1 MDRRALLSFLL
12 LASLACGG
20 SSCGYALAG
29 RGSFLPAYIQTI
41 GIPQFANTTPYYELE
56 QVFTERVRT
65 EFINRGKYKVLPVR
79 VGVDALLSGE
89 ILGINITPASFTDQ
103 QQASRY
109 IITVTAKI
117 EFRDLKTDKEIWQ
130 NPQLVFSEQYDVTS
144 TQTATDPNAFLGQ
157 NVNAMERLTTE
168 FARTLVSAIL
178 ESFYSEGLC
187 PSDSPTRVLARRS
200 RRRAPNAWLTRCR
213 SFASLLRSE
222 LLWRCLVPLM
232 SASKSPPAIRI
243 LST

>member
-12 LASLACGG
+12 LASLGCGG

-79 VGVDALLSGE
+79 VGVDALLNGE

-117 EFRDLKTDKEIWQ
+117 EFRDLKTNKVIWD
-130 NPQLVFSEQYDVTS
+130 NPSWVFRDEYEASAAVD
-144 TQTATDPNAFLGQ
+144 ALDPNAFFSQ
-157 NVNAMERLTTE
+157 DANALERVGTE
-168 FARTLVSAIL
+168 FAKSAVSAI
-178 ESFYSEGLC
+178 SE
-187 PSDSPTRVLARRS
+187 A
-200 RRRAPNAWLTRCR
+200 
-213 SFASLLRSE
+213 F
-222 LLWRCLVPLM
+222 
-232 SASKSPPAIRI
+232 
-243 LST
+243 